1 MINLFIVF
9 IGAGIGGSMRYLIS
23 DYAAKNLSVYFPFGT
38 LIVNLIGSLILGFM
52 IFGFD
57 EKGLINDKVK
67 LFIGIGFCGGL
78 TTFSTFSYETFYL
91 LKDTQFLHATI
102 NITLNVLTTIL
113 GIYLAYIAVR

>member
-9 IGAGIGGSMRYLIS
+9 IGAGIGGSLRYFIS
-23 DYAAKNLSVYFPFGT
+23 DYAAKHLSIYFPFGT

-57 EKGLINDKVK
+57 EKGLINDKIK

-91 LKDTQFLHATI
+91 LKDTQFLLATT
-102 NITLNVLTTIL
+102 NIILNVLTTIL
-113 GIYLAYIAVR
+113 GIYLAYITVR